1 MNYLNE
7 DIKKENAIILII
19 TGDTLQETSRKTG
32 LSIGKVKRLSTQ
44 ENLQYK
50 RKAFK
55 RELYN
60 EDWEKLKTI
69 NGKLSK
75 LAEIILSFTG
85 KRKETTRE
93 FLKVLELNTQIKE
106 LIF

>member
-1 MNYLNE
+1 MYYLNE

-19 TGDTLQETSRKTG
+19 TGDTLEEASQKTG
-32 LSIGKVKRLSTQ
+32 LSIGKVKRLSTR

-50 RKAFK
+50 KKAFK
-55 RELYN
+55 IELYK

-75 LAEIILSFTG
+75 LTEIILSFTG
-85 KRKETTRE
+85 KKKEITKE
-93 FLKVLELNTQIKE
+93 FLKCLEFNERTKE
-106 LIF
+106 IIF